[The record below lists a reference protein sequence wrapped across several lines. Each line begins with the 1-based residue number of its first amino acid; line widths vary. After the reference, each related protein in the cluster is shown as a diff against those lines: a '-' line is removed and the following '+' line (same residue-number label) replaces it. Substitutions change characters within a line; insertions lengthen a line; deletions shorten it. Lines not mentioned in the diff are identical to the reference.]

1 MMNPDRI
8 ALKLNGVVPLSDYA
22 GVIDHFAQLISALSN
37 EVAGKDRVRWEI
49 THLEAGSALT
59 EIRGY
64 ADDAQQVQRVIAAYA
79 VVGEAIAQ
87 RTTIPYSFIV
97 AEQARLLTSFINGHV
112 KSIEFRVADQVA
124 TVAQPV
130 AEAPAAERIYAVGTV
145 TGQVDTLSKRRGYTF
160 TLYDLIFDRAVTCYL
175 YPEQE
180 ALMRNAW
187 GKIATVG
194 GEIWRDAETGRP
206 LEVRNVTFVETEDE
220 PATDPETPGYL
231 AAFGALSGLLTNL
244 PSETVI
250 RGLRDAE

>member
-1 MMNPDRI
+1 MNTDRI

-22 GVIDHFAQLISALSN
+22 RVIDHFAQLVGALSN
-37 EVAGKDRVRWEI
+37 EVAGKDSVTWEI

-64 ADDAQQVQRVIAAYA
+64 ADDAHQVQRVVAAYA
-79 VVGEAIAQ
+79 VVGQAIAQ
-87 RTTIPYSFIV
+87 GATIPYSFVV
-97 AEQARLLTSFINGHV
+97 AEQARLLTAIINGHV
-112 KSIEFRVADQVA
+112 ESIEFRVADQVA

-130 AEAPAAERIYAVGTV
+130 VAAPTTERIYSVGTV
-145 TGQVDTLSKRRGYTF
+145 TGQVDTVSKRRGYTF

-175 YPEQE
+175 YPDQE
-180 ALMRNAW
+180 DLMRNAW

-194 GEIWRDAETGRP
+194 GEVWRDAETGRP

-220 PATDPETPGYL
+220 PATEKDAPAYL
-231 AAFGALSGLLTNL
+231 SALGVLSGLLTNQ

-250 RGLRDAE
+250 RDLRDVE